1 MANQKTQNFQNHV
14 RLVPPF
20 HMFVL
25 PVFLLNL
32 GWTIYHLVKTG
43 ISFETV
49 LGVLMGFALITFALF
64 ARLFALSVQDRVIR
78 LEMRL
83 RLAEILPVDL
93 RPRIPEFT
101 VAQLVS
107 LRFASDPELPALA
120 RKVLDEKMSD
130 RKAIKQLIKNWQG
143 DYVRA

>member
-1 MANQKTQNFQNHV
+1 MANQKPQNLQNHV

-25 PVFLLNL
+25 PVLFLNA
-32 GWTIYHLVKTG
+32 GWTIYHIVKTG
-43 ISFETV
+43 ISFESV
-49 LGVLMGFALITFALF
+49 LGVLMAFALITLATF
-64 ARLFALSVQDRVIR
+64 ARLFALTVQDRVIR
-78 LEMRL
+78 LEMRM
-83 RLAEILPVDL
+83 RLAEVLPVDL

-107 LRFASDPELPALA
+107 LRFASDAELPGLA

-143 DYVRA
+143 DYLRA

>member
-1 MANQKTQNFQNHV
+1 MANQKPQNLQNHV

-49 LGVLMGFALITFALF
+49 LSVLMGFALITLALF
-64 ARLFALSVQDRVIR
+64 ARVFALSVQDRVIR

-83 RLAEILPVDL
+83 RLAEVLPVDL

-101 VAQLVS
+101 VGQLVS
-107 LRFASDPELPALA
+107 LRFASDAELPGLA
-120 RKVLDEKMSD
+120 RKVLDEQMND
-130 RKAIKQLIKNWQG
+130 RKAIKQLVKDWQA
-143 DYVRA
+143 DNLRA

>member
-1 MANQKTQNFQNHV
+1 MANQKPQNLQNHV

-25 PVFLLNL
+25 PVFLLNI
-32 GWTIYHLVKTG
+32 GWTIYHIVKTG
-43 ISFETV
+43 ISFESV
-49 LGVLMGFALITFALF
+49 LGVLMAFALITFALF

-83 RLAEILPVDL
+83 RLAEVLPVDL

-107 LRFASDPELPALA
+107 MRFASDAELPALA

-130 RKAIKQLIKNWQG
+130 RKAIKQLIKDWQG

>member
-1 MANQKTQNFQNHV
+1 MANQKPQNLQNHV

-25 PVFLLNL
+25 PVFLLNIV
-32 GWTIYHLVKTG
+32 WMIYHLVKTG

-49 LGVLMGFALITFALF
+49 LGVLMAFALITLALF

-83 RLAEILPVDL
+83 RLAEVLPVDL

-101 VAQLVS
+101 IAQLVS
-107 LRFASDPELPALA
+107 LRFASDAELPALA

-143 DYVRA
+143 DYLRA

>member
-1 MANQKTQNFQNHV
+1 MANQKPQNLQNHV

-25 PVFLLNL
+25 PVFLVNL
-32 GWTIYHLVKTG
+32 GWTIYHLIKTG
-43 ISFETV
+43 ISFEAV
-49 LGVLMGFALITFALF
+49 FGVLMAFALITLALF

-83 RLAEILPVDL
+83 RLADILPVDL

-107 LRFASDPELPALA
+107 LRFASDAELPALA
-120 RKVLDEKMSD
+120 RKVLDEKLSD
-130 RKAIKQLIKNWQG
+130 RKAIKQLVKNWQG
-143 DYVRA
+143 DYLRA

>member
-1 MANQKTQNFQNHV
+1 MANQKPQNLQNHV

-32 GWTIYHLVKTG
+32 GWAIYHIVKTS
-43 ISFETV
+43 ISFESV

-64 ARLFALSVQDRVIR
+64 ARLFALTVQDRVIR

-83 RLAEILPVDL
+83 RLAEVLPVDL

-101 VAQLVS
+101 VAQVVS
-107 LRFASDPELPALA
+107 LRFASDAELPALA

-130 RKAIKQLIKNWQG
+130 RKAIKQLIKDWQG

>member
-1 MANQKTQNFQNHV
+1 MANEKPQSLQNHT

-25 PVFLLNL
+25 PVFLLNA
-32 GWTIYHLVKTG
+32 GWTIYHLIKVG

-49 LGVLMGFALITFALF
+49 LLVLMAFALLLFALF
-64 ARLFALSVQDRVIR
+64 SRLFALTVQDRVIR

-83 RLAEILPVDL
+83 RLAEVLPVDL

-101 VAQLVS
+101 VGQLVS
-107 LRFASDPELPALA
+107 LRFAPDAELPALA

-130 RKAIKQLIKNWQG
+130 RKAIKQLIKNWQA
-143 DYVRA
+143 DNLRA